1 MLKINS
7 RFLFLTIFSLLILV
21 IQPVSARQSLLENLT
36 LEQRVAQMFMV
47 TLHGPQ
53 LTEVGGAF
61 LRQWQP
67 GAVVLFT
74 SNIGTPQAMTRLT
87 NAYQQAITSAD
98 GIPLLI
104 SIDQEG
110 GVVQRL
116 TEGFTVLPSPILVT
130 ATGSAEVA
138 QQVGQMVGEE
148 LAAVGINMNLAPVAD
163 LETNR
168 ENPIIFRRSP
178 GSDPHLAGAAAAN
191 FALGLQSQRVLATL
205 KHFPGHGETSV
216 DSHAELP
223 IVRLDRERLE
233 AVEIAAFREGVN
245 AGAAAV
251 MVAHIWYPALEPE
264 ENLPASLSY
273 NIITG
278 ILREE
283 LGFQGLILTDA
294 MDMGAIDTQYSY
306 TKAAIMAIKA
316 GVDIVSPG
324 PGIGLETQ
332 MQMIQGVIDAVHSG
346 EISEARI
353 DESVQRIL
361 DTKARFGIL
370 DWQPLDDTTASE
382 RVNAAGHEPVIENL
396 FRASVTIAYD
406 RYDFIPLTPDR
417 RIAIIFLATR
427 AQILHECGAYNP
439 AIRWVGV
446 ADSPSD
452 EQISWAV
459 EAARWSDTAVV
470 FTQNAYNNP
479 RQQALV
485 NALPQEKTIAVAIF
499 SPYDWQTY
507 PNVAGYVATYSPM
520 RPGVPAACAVLFG
533 AIPANGQLPVTLS
546 PELAAGAHK

>member
-1 MLKINS
+1 MLI
-7 RFLFLTIFSLLILV
+7 FTIQS
-21 IQPVSARQSLLENLT
+21 VSARQSTFENWT

-47 TLHGPQ
+47 TLHGSQ
-53 LTEVGGAF
+53 LTEVGDAF

-74 SNIGTPQAMTRLT
+74 SNIGTPQAITRLT
-87 NAYQQAITSAD
+87 NAYQQSITDA
-98 GIPLLI
+98 GGVPLLI

-116 TEGFTVLPSPILVT
+116 TDGFTQLPSPILVT
-130 ATGSAEVA
+130 ATGSAQVA

-178 GSDPHLAGAAAAN
+178 GSDPHLVGEATGN
-191 FALGLQSQRVLATL
+191 VALGLQSQGVLATL

-223 IVRLDRERLE
+223 IIRLDRERLE
-233 AVEIAAFREGVN
+233 SVEIEAFRGGVD
-245 AGAAAV
+245 AGVAAV

-264 ENLPASLSY
+264 ENLPASLSH

-283 LGFQGLILTDA
+283 LGFQGIILTDA
-294 MDMGAIDTQYSY
+294 MDMGAIDTQYGY
-306 TKAAIMAIKA
+306 PTAAIMAIKA

-332 MQMIQGVIDAVHSG
+332 TQMIQAVIDAVRSG

-370 DWQPLDDTTASE
+370 DWQPLDENTAAE
-382 RVNAAGHEPVIENL
+382 RINLPQHEQVIDNL
-396 FRASVTIAYD
+396 FRSSVTVAYD
-406 RYDFIPLTPDR
+406 RHNFIPLTPDR

-427 AQILHECGAYNP
+427 AQIQQECSQYNP
-439 AIRWVGV
+439 NIRWVGI
-446 ADSPSD
+446 ADEPD
-452 EQISWAV
+452 AEQIGWAV
-459 EAARWSDTAVV
+459 EAANWSDTAVV
-470 FTQNAYNNP
+470 FTQNAIYNE

-485 NALPQEKTIAVAIF
+485 NALPQEKTIAVSIF
-499 SPYDWQTY
+499 SPYDWQTF

-520 RPGVPAACAVLFG
+520 RPAVPAACAVLFG

-546 PELAAGAHK
+546 PELIAGTKAE

>member
-1 MLKINS
+1 M
-7 RFLFLTIFSLLILV
+7 
-21 IQPVSARQSLLENLT
+21 T

-47 TLHGPQ
+47 TLHGQ
-53 LTEVGGAF
+53 QITEVGSTF
-61 LRQWQP
+61 LRDWQP

-74 SNIGTPQAMTRLT
+74 SNIGTPQSMTRLT
-87 NAYQQAITSAD
+87 NAYQQAITSAG

-116 TEGFTVLPSPILVT
+116 TDGFTILPSPLLVT
-130 ATGSAEVA
+130 AAGDAAVA

-178 GSDPHLAGAAAAN
+178 GSDPYLAGTAAAN
-191 FALGLQSQRVLATL
+191 FALGLQSRGVLATL
-205 KHFPGHGETSV
+205 KHFPGHGETTV

-223 IVRLDRERLE
+223 VVRLDRERLE
-233 AVEIAAFREGVN
+233 SVEIEAFRQGIEAGV
-245 AGAAAV
+245 AAI
-251 MVAHIWYPALEPE
+251 MVAHISYPALESE
-264 ENLPASLSY
+264 ENLPASLSH

-278 ILREE
+278 ILRKE
-283 LGFQGLILTDA
+283 LGFQGLVLTDA

-306 TKAAIMAIKA
+306 TKAAIMAIQA
-316 GVDIVSPG
+316 GVDIISPG

-332 MQMIQGVIDAVHSG
+332 RQMIQGVIDAVRSG

-353 DESVQRIL
+353 DESAQRIL
-361 DTKARFGIL
+361 NTKARFGIL
-370 DWQPLDDTTASE
+370 DWQPLDENTAPE
-382 RVNAAGHEPVIENL
+382 RINLAQHAQVIENL
-396 FRASVTIAYD
+396 FRSSVTVAYD
-406 RYDFIPLTPDR
+406 RHNFIPLTADR

-427 AQILHECGAYNP
+427 AQIQQECSQYNP
-439 AIRWVGV
+439 NIRWVGV

-452 EQISWAV
+452 EQIGWAA
-459 EAARWSDTAVV
+459 EAARWADTAVV
-470 FTQNAYNNP
+470 FTQNAIYNP

-485 NALPQEKTIAVAIF
+485 NALPQEKTIAVSIF
-499 SPYDWQTY
+499 SAYDWQTY

-520 RPGVPAACAVLFG
+520 RPAVPAACAVLFG
-533 AIPANGQLPVTLS
+533 AIPARGVLPVTLS
-546 PELAAGAHK
+546 PELMAGSKKR

>member
-1 MLKINS
+1 
-7 RFLFLTIFSLLILV
+7 LLILI
-21 IQPVSARQSLLENLT
+21 IQPVSARQGGFETWT
-36 LEQRVAQMFMV
+36 LERRVAQMFMV
-47 TLHGPQ
+47 TLHGAQ
-53 LTEVGGAF
+53 MTEVGAAF
-61 LRQWQP
+61 LRDWQP

-87 NAYQQAITSAD
+87 NAYQQTITDA
-98 GIPLLI
+98 GGVPLLI
-104 SIDQEG
+104 SVDQEG

-116 TEGFTVLPSPILVT
+116 TDGFTILPSPLLVT
-130 ATGSAEVA
+130 ATGDAEVA

-178 GSDPHLAGAAAAN
+178 GSDPRLSGEAVAN
-191 FALGLQSQRVLATL
+191 FALGLQNRNVLATL
-205 KHFPGHGETSV
+205 KHFPGHGETTV

-223 IVRLDRERLE
+223 IVSLDRERLE
-233 AVEIAAFREGVN
+233 SVEIEAFREGID
-245 AGAAAV
+245 AGVAAV

-264 ENLPASLSY
+264 ENLPASLSR

-278 ILREE
+278 ILRDE
-283 LGFQGLILTDA
+283 LGFQGIVLTDA
-294 MDMGAIDTQYSY
+294 MDMGAIDTQYGY
-306 TKAAIMAIKA
+306 ANAAIRAIKA

-332 MQMIQGVIDAVHSG
+332 TQMIQAVIDAVRSG
-346 EISEARI
+346 EIPESRI

-370 DWQPLDDTTASE
+370 DWQPLDENTASE
-382 RVNAAGHEPVIENL
+382 RINLTQHEQIIENL
-396 FRASVTIAYD
+396 FRSSVTIAYD
-406 RYDFIPLTPDR
+406 THNFIPLTADR

-427 AQILHECGAYNP
+427 AQIQQECAQYNP
-439 AIRWVGV
+439 NIRWVGV
-446 ADSPSD
+446 GDEPSD
-452 EQISWAV
+452 EQIGWAV
-459 EAARWSDTAVV
+459 EAANWSDTAVV
-470 FTQNAYNNP
+470 FTQNAIYNE

-520 RPGVPAACAVLFG
+520 RPAVPAACAVLFG
-533 AIPANGQLPVTLS
+533 AIPAKGQLPVTLS
-546 PELAAGAHK
+546 PELMAGIGRKSGQD